1 MVEFQS
7 TRPRGARLRI
17 VAIRHQ
23 LDSISIHAPAWGA
36 TISSPISGKRFCNFN
51 PRARVGRDSPI
62 CLPTFCGRHF
72 NPRARV
78 GRDAGSAHQC
88 GWQNIFQSTRPRGAR
103 RWQCASMRLAKHI
116 SIHAPA
122 WGATVFRRLQR
133 GRKRFQSTRPRG
145 ARRMLAIFSILS
157 DDFNP
162 RARVG
167 RDDIPPRARQRCMDF
182 NPRARVGRD
191 TLNSQL
197 ILYHRSFQSTR
208 PRGARREKPLQTR
221 LIFISIHAP
230 AWGATRL
237 PSGRKLFYPIS
248 IHAPA
253 WGATTSGSMSSTRSS
268 HFNPRARVGRD
279 LVRPSAS

>member
-1 MVEFQS
+1 MGRDHILPYLGQAVLQFQS
-7 TRPRGARLRI
+7 TRPRGARLSHLSPNLLRETFQST
-17 VAIRHQ
+17 R
-23 LDSISIHAPAWGA
+23 PRGA
-36 TISSPISGKRFCNFN
+36 RRTNGGTALHST
-51 PRARVGRDSPI
+51 A
-62 CLPTFCGRHF
+62 
-72 NPRARV
+72 
-78 GRDAGSAHQC
+78 
-88 GWQNIFQSTRPRGAR
+88 FQSTRPRGAR